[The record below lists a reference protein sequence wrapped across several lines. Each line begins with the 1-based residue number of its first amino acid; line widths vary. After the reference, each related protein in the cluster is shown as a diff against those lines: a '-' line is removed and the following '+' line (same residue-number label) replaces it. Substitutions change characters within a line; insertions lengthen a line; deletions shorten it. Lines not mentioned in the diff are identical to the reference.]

1 MNTIVYKIIINQVLK
16 SCKHDK
22 EINIVIFFR
31 KILIF
36 KFVILGLLM
45 ILIFH
50 APTIFAV
57 PYGSYQSENFKITN
71 MSALYKGKYIE
82 DNYEILG
89 IIENIGNETS
99 SEIHLIATIFDKN
112 NNLIGV
118 YETIPILDISKKG
131 NDSPFRID
139 ISTNSSLFDHFNI
152 EIGGK

>member
-1 MNTIVYKIIINQVLK
+1 MINLVFI
-16 SCKHDK
+16 SSKHHK

-31 KILIF
+31 KILMKI
-36 KFVILGLLM
+36 VILGILMMLL
-45 ILIFH
+45 FH
-50 APTIFAV
+50 APSIFAV

-71 MSALYKGKYIE
+71 MTAIYKGKYIE

-99 SEIHLIATIFDKN
+99 SEIHLIATIFDKK

-131 NDSPFRID
+131 NDSPFRFD
-139 ISTNSSLFDHFNI
+139 ISTNSSSFDHFNI

>member
-1 MNTIVYKIIINQVLK
+1 MINQVFI
-16 SCKHDK
+16 SFMHHK

-31 KILIF
+31 KLLTF
-36 KFVILGLLM
+36 KIVILGIIM
-45 ILIFH
+45 IMIFH
-50 APTIFAV
+50 APAIFAV

-71 MSALYKGKYIE
+71 MTAIYKGKYIE

>member
-1 MNTIVYKIIINQVLK
+1 MISQVFTH
-16 SCKHDK
+16 CKHHK

-31 KILIF
+31 KILTF
-36 KFVILGLLM
+36 KIVILGILM
-45 ILIFH
+45 IFIFH

-71 MSALYKGKYIE
+71 MTAIYKGKYIE
-82 DNYEILG
+82 DNYQILG
-89 IIENIGNETS
+89 IIENIGNETT

-118 YETIPILDISKKG
+118 YETMPIMDISKKG

-139 ISTNSSLFDHFNI
+139 VSTNSSSFDHFNI

>member
-1 MNTIVYKIIINQVLK
+1 MLIYENMINQFFI
-16 SCKHDK
+16 SCKHHK

-31 KILIF
+31 KILTF
-36 KFVILGLLM
+36 KIVILGILM
-45 ILIFH
+45 IFIFH

-71 MSALYKGKYIE
+71 MTAIYKGKYIE
-82 DNYEILG
+82 DNYQILG
-89 IIENIGNETS
+89 IIENIGNETT

-118 YETIPILDISKKG
+118 YETMPILDISKKG

-139 ISTNSSLFDHFNI
+139 ISTNSSSFDHFNI

>member
-1 MNTIVYKIIINQVLK
+1 MINQVFI
-16 SCKHDK
+16 SSKHHK

-31 KILIF
+31 KILI
-36 KFVILGLLM
+36 KIVILGILMMLL
-45 ILIFH
+45 FH
-50 APTIFAV
+50 VPSIFAV

-71 MSALYKGKYIE
+71 MTAIYKGKYIE

-99 SEIHLIATIFDKN
+99 SEIHLIATIFDKK

-131 NDSPFRID
+131 NDSPFRFD
-139 ISTNSSLFDHFNI
+139 ISTNSSSFDHFNI

>member
-1 MNTIVYKIIINQVLK
+1 
-16 SCKHDK
+16 
-22 EINIVIFFR
+22 
-31 KILIF
+31 
-36 KFVILGLLM
+36 M

-50 APTIFAV
+50 APAIFAV

-71 MSALYKGKYIE
+71 MTAIYKGKYIE

-131 NDSPFRID
+131 NDSPFRFD
-139 ISTNSSLFDHFNI
+139 ISTNSSSFDHFNI

>member
-1 MNTIVYKIIINQVLK
+1 MINQVFI
-16 SCKHDK
+16 SSKHHK

-31 KILIF
+31 KILI
-36 KFVILGLLM
+36 KIVILGILMMLL
-45 ILIFH
+45 FH
-50 APTIFAV
+50 APSIFAV

-71 MSALYKGKYIE
+71 MTAIYKGKYIE

-99 SEIHLIATIFDKN
+99 SEIHLIATIFDKK

-131 NDSPFRID
+131 NDSPFRFD
-139 ISTNSSLFDHFNI
+139 ISTNSSSFDHFNI

>member
-1 MNTIVYKIIINQVLK
+1 MINQGFI
-16 SCKHDK
+16 SFMHHK

-31 KILIF
+31 KLLTF
-36 KFVILGLLM
+36 KIVILGIIM

-50 APTIFAV
+50 APAIFAV